1 MKKYLK
7 YIITSV
13 IGLGVAAWV
22 IFGKGI
28 LSKTELSEIYHI
40 LCDGFFVPGI
50 ILLGFGLLV
59 IASNGGTFDM
69 IVFGTRKFFD
79 LFRRNPS
86 TKLTSTFYEYRK
98 AKSEAKLEFLFLIIP
113 GLVLLIISMVFL
125 ILYYNV

>member
-98 AKSEAKLEFLFLIIP
+98 AKSEVKLEFLFLIIP